1 MAILRGLPGEN
12 MAPTRTNSRFTVP
25 GELTRRRLGLGVVER
40 LSLDLEPLPVIA
52 PWPDEPAHPDRRDDT
67 LRPAIGRLRRAD
79 RWDAQADAVLFEGP
93 CENLLA
99 SMPDGSAS
107 LVVTSPPYNI
117 GKSYERR
124 TSLDQYLDMQER
136 VITEAVRV
144 LADDGSICWQVGNH
158 VDRGE
163 IFPLDALLYPIFKR
177 LGLRLRNRIIW
188 HFEHGLH
195 ASKRFSGRHETIL
208 WFTKGEGYYFDLD
221 AVRVPQKYPNK
232 RAFKGPKRGELTGNP
247 LGKNPGDVWVIPNVK
262 SNHVEKTAH
271 PCQFPVELI
280 ERLVL
285 PLTRP
290 GDLVLDAYGGVG
302 TAVLAAVL
310 NGRRGA
316 MAEIVPD
323 YVAIAHE
330 RLSLAERGEI
340 RTRPMSR
347 AVYRPP
353 Q

>member
-1 MAILRGLPGEN
+1 MAILHGLPDED
-12 MAPTRTNSRFTVP
+12 MAQTRTNGRFHVP
-25 GELTRRRLGLGVVER
+25 GELTRRSLGSGVVER
-40 LSLDLEPLPVIA
+40 LSPDLEPVPVMA
-52 PWPDEPAHPDRRDDT
+52 PWPHEPAIMSRRDDT
-67 LRPAIGRLRRAD
+67 LRPATGRLQRAE
-79 RWDAQADAVLFEGP
+79 RWDAEADAVLFEGP
-93 CENLLA
+93 CEDLLA

-124 TSLDQYLDMQER
+124 TSLDRYLEAQER
-136 VITEAVRV
+136 VIIDAVRV
-144 LADDGSICWQVGNH
+144 LADGGSICWQVGNH

-177 LGLRLRNRIIW
+177 LGLRLRNRVIW

-195 ASKRFSGRHETIL
+195 ASKRFSGRHEAIL
-208 WFTKGEGYYFDLD
+208 WFTKGDDYYFDLD
-221 AVRVPQKYPNK
+221 TVRVPQKYPNK
-232 RAFKGPKRGELTGNP
+232 RAFKGPNRGELTGNP

-262 SNHVEKTAH
+262 WNHVEKTAH

-290 GDLVLDAYGGVG
+290 GDLVVDPYGGVG
-302 TAVLAAVL
+302 SAVLAAVL

-316 MAEIVPD
+316 MAEIVPE
-323 YVAIAHE
+323 YVAIARE
-330 RLSLAERGEI
+330 RLDLAERGEL
-340 RTRPMSR
+340 RTRPMAR
-347 AVYRPP
+347 AVYRPRP
-353 Q
+353 

>member
-1 MAILRGLPGEN
+1 MA
-12 MAPTRTNSRFTVP
+12 A
-25 GELTRRRLGLGVVER
+25 
-40 LSLDLEPLPVIA
+40 
-52 PWPDEPAHPDRRDDT
+52 WPEEVTSAGPRDDT
-67 LRPAIGRLRRAD
+67 LRPAIGPLRRVGG
-79 RWDAQADAVLFEGP
+79 WDELADAVLFQGS
-93 CENLLA
+93 CERLLA
-99 SMPDGSAS
+99 SMPGGSAS

-117 GKSYERR
+117 GKPYERR
-124 TSLDQYLDMQER
+124 TSLDVYIEAQER
-136 VITEAVRV
+136 VIAEAVRV

-158 VDRGE
+158 IDRGE
-163 IFPLDALLYPIFKR
+163 VFPLDAVLYPIFKR

-195 ASKRFSGRHETIL
+195 ASKRFSGRHEAIL
-208 WFTKGEGYYFDLD
+208 WFTKSDDYYFDLD

-262 SNHVEKTAH
+262 WNHVEKTGH

-285 PLTRP
+285 PMTRP
-290 GDLVLDAYGGVG
+290 GDLVLDPFGGVG
-302 TAVLAAVL
+302 TTVLAAVL

-316 MAEIVPD
+316 MAEIVPE

-330 RLSLAERGEI
+330 RLDLAERGEI
-340 RTRPMSR
+340 RTRPMTR
-347 AVYRPP
+347 AVYRPRP
-353 Q
+353 

>member
-1 MAILRGLPGEN
+1 MESLA
-12 MAPTRTNSRFTVP
+12 
-25 GELTRRRLGLGVVER
+25 LGLEPIPVMEQVV
-40 LSLDLEPLPVIA
+40 DQ
-52 PWPDEPAHPDRRDDT
+52 PALLARRGDS
-67 LRPAIGRLRRAD
+67 LRPAVGPLRRAD
-79 RWDAQADAVLFEGP
+79 RWDPRADAIFYEGA

-99 SMPDGSAS
+99 TIPNGAAS

-117 GKSYERR
+117 GKAYERR
-124 TSLDQYLDMQER
+124 TSLDVYIEAQER

-144 LADDGSICWQVGNH
+144 LADNGSICWQVGNH
-158 VDRGE
+158 IDRGE
-163 IFPLDALLYPIFKR
+163 VFPLDVVLYPIFKR

-195 ASKRFSGRHETIL
+195 ASKRFSGRHEAIL
-208 WFTKGEGYYFDLD
+208 WFTKGDDYYFDLD
-221 AVRVPQKYPNK
+221 PVRVPQKYPNK

-262 SNHVEKTAH
+262 SNHIEKTAH

-290 GDLVLDAYGGVG
+290 GELVIDPYGGVG
-302 TAVLAAVL
+302 SAVLAAVL

-316 MAEIVPD
+316 MAEIMPQ
-323 YVAIAHE
+323 YVEIARH
-330 RLSLAERGEI
+330 RLDQAERGEL
-340 RTRPMSR
+340 RARPMSR
-347 AVYRPP
+347 TVYEPP
-353 Q
+353 A